1 MRRPFHGGVAAAPLL
16 GAMPCVATA
25 AEPKQGG
32 ILKLYHRE
40 SPGSASI
47 HEEATYS
54 TNVPFMPVFNNLVI
68 YDQHVAQNSLRSIVP
83 ELATKWAWS
92 KDHTELSFPLREGVK
107 WHDGKPF
114 TSKDVKCTFDMLM
127 GKS

>member
-68 YDQHVAQNSLRSIVP
+68 YDQHGAQTSLRSIGP
-83 ELATKWAWS
+83 GRAPKGAWN
-92 KDHTELSFPLREGVK
+92 KDNTELSFTRRGGLKG
-107 WHDGKPF
+107 HDGKPF
-114 TSKDVKCTFDMLM
+114 SSK
-127 GKS
+127 